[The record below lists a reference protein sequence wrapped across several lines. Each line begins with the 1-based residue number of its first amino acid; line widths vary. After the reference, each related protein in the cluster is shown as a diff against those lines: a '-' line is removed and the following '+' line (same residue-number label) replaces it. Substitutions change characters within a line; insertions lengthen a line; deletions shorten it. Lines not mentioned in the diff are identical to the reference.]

1 MSITIS
7 IPEKPI
13 LRPKIVVFGVG
24 GGGCNAVNNM
34 IHSNLEG
41 VDFVVANTDAQSLA
55 QNDAERSI
63 QMGAKRTQGLGA
75 GSHPEIGFE
84 AAEEVIGDIS
94 DAIHGAHMV
103 FVTAGMGGG
112 TGTGAAPVVAR
123 LAKEMGALTVGV
135 VTKPFMFEGNRRMAI
150 AESGIEEMQKYVDTL
165 LIIPNQNLFRVSSEQ
180 TALTEAFAMADR
192 VLFSAV
198 AGITNLMVRPG
209 MINLDFADVR
219 TVMGEMGKAMIGTGE
234 AEGEKRGIE
243 AAEHALNNPL
253 LDDVSMKG
261 ARGVLIS
268 ISGDEDMKL
277 YEVEEAANRIRSE
290 VDPDAQIIFG
300 ATTDPTLGGLLR
312 ISVVATGIDQE
323 EALVMPDEDD
333 EHSSLALVGGTN
345 EMEEAPTAQLQPAMN
360 GGAPKT
366 MNQDAPSQNGQLQE
380 VRPQGVRPQ
389 EVRTQ
394 PFQIVPPVQSA
405 QPPQMTSSEDQEP
418 RLAAIAE
425 EQSLHQET
433 PDDVKADMKADN
445 GERIAPPPP
454 PNSDTG
460 PAAPH
465 LAQSVHPFEASLA
478 GPQIG
483 ASPHGASPQIGASP
497 IDRMTPTHLRPLHQ
511 SAPQSGREDHAPKG
525 FFGRVK
531 AWLSLKAG
539 EENLSAQQTPS
550 ASAASAASAASLGQ
564 NAHQPPSSAVQKTS
578 KDGGDEQLEI
588 PSFLK
593 SQAN

>member
-13 LRPKIVVFGVG
+13 LKPKIVVFGVG

-34 IHSNLEG
+34 INSDLEG

-55 QNDAERSI
+55 QNDAERCI

-135 VTKPFMFEGNRRMAI
+135 VTKPFMFEGNRRMGV
-150 AESGIEEMQKYVDTL
+150 AEAGIEEMQKYVDTL
-165 LIIPNQNLFRVSSEQ
+165 LIIPNQNLFRVASEQ
-180 TALTEAFAMADR
+180 TALTEAFGMADR

-268 ISGDEDMKL
+268 ISGNENMKL

-300 ATTDPTLGGLLR
+300 ATTDPTLDGLLR
-312 ISVVATGIDQE
+312 ISVVATGIDQQDQIALPDRQDQEPE
-323 EALVMPDEDD
+323 EDQPHGDLKSDLKIVGRTNDVPASAMKSGPVADE
-333 EHSSLALVGGTN
+333 
-345 EMEEAPTAQLQPAMN
+345 
-360 GGAPKT
+360 
-366 MNQDAPSQNGQLQE
+366 
-380 VRPQGVRPQ
+380 RPR
-389 EVRTQ
+389 
-394 PFQIVPPVQSA
+394 PFQVVPPVD
-405 QPPQMTSSEDQEP
+405 QPPVGAEAEQGLTA
-418 RLAAIAE
+418 LAE
-425 EQSLHQET
+425 EQSFSQNVLSGGPSENEGATSSSVGH
-433 PDDVKADMKADN
+433 
-445 GERIAPPPP
+445 PPPP
-454 PNSDTG
+454 PLSSAEMDPPRHLSRSG
-460 PAAPH
+460 HPFAAPPITTPQV
-465 LAQSVHPFEASLA
+465 AAPQVRQPTSSVHDN
-478 GPQIG
+478 PQHH
-483 ASPHGASPQIGASP
+483 ARDNSSNHSPSNLGFFSRLKARLRMTVEEESAPRRSAISQPHPSVHSP
-497 IDRMTPTHLRPLHQ
+497 ITQP
-511 SAPQSGREDHAPKG
+511 
-525 FFGRVK
+525 
-531 AWLSLKAG
+531 
-539 EENLSAQQTPS
+539 QQT
-550 ASAASAASAASLGQ
+550 
-564 NAHQPPSSAVQKTS
+564 
-578 KDGGDEQLEI
+578 DEADTLSDDDDQLEI
-588 PSFLK
+588 PNFLK